1 MNWASRVHRST
12 AGWRNME
19 FNWRSPIV
27 TRIAIL
33 VFTIFAFVF
42 VLQDKDR
49 SFILLL
55 ALLGAMAFQVM
66 QLVKILEAPSVKIDS
81 PLDQIRFDEVT
92 TTFRTDSQEEA
103 VLKVQ
108 KEMNDAFNKVK
119 VARKEKDSEYQF
131 FKNIVQHV
139 GIGILTFKKDGA
151 IQIINNAAKR
161 LLRVDKVER
170 ISELRE
176 ASDLLV
182 EAFLKLK
189 TGGRELIRLKSG
201 DETIQLSIFAIEL
214 TLRGEEVKLISM
226 SNIQSELEE
235 KEMEAWQNLVR
246 VLTHEIM
253 NSVTPISSLA
263 GVVEEELQKK
273 LETNQLSMQ
282 RDEAE
287 DMHLS
292 VQTISK
298 RSEGLI
304 KFVKEFRSLTHI
316 PKPKVLQVAVKPLLD
331 ELAMLHKK
339 ELADNNIAISVLVEP
354 ETMMVMA
361 DKTLIEQVLI
371 NLIKNAIQAFGEKTD
386 KKISLYAHLNET
398 GNVLISVKD
407 NGTGIEPEA
416 LEKIFIPFF
425 STKKT
430 GSGIGLSLSRQIMRQ
445 HEGNISVKSE
455 MGEGTEFVLRF

>member
-1 MNWASRVHRST
+1 
-12 AGWRNME
+12 
-19 FNWRSPIV
+19 
-27 TRIAIL
+27 
-33 VFTIFAFVF
+33 
-42 VLQDKDR
+42 
-49 SFILLL
+49 
-55 ALLGAMAFQVM
+55 
-66 QLVKILEAPSVKIDS
+66 
-81 PLDQIRFDEVT
+81 
-92 TTFRTDSQEEA
+92 
-103 VLKVQ
+103 
-108 KEMNDAFNKVK
+108 
-119 VARKEKDSEYQF
+119 
-131 FKNIVQHV
+131 V

-273 LETNQLSMQ
+273 LETNHLSMQ